1 LGIGLFVVVMALL
14 GSYMFYIK
22 TGGVA
27 LSRVVWHYLIRDLPD
42 KKYSWSEFRDRG
54 VNQGISGFYAYGD
67 QEGFSLWTLS
77 GLKTFTHVP
86 GVSIYLHEDVC
97 AAVRLLSEIP
107 EAADDPVKAD
117 VTITGNIELWQSL
130 IKQEN
135 LVTVVRLDERT
146 YRNGVDKAWSYSGK
160 YRELNKLDQDA
171 CN

>member
-1 LGIGLFVVVMALL
+1 VLVILALL
-14 GSYMFYIK
+14 GGYFFYAR

-86 GVSIYLHEDVC
+86 AVSIYLHEDVC
-97 AAVRLLSEIP
+97 AAVRLLSDIP
-107 EAADDPVKAD
+107 EVADDPVKAD
-117 VTITGNIELWQSL
+117 VTITGDSELWQSL

-135 LVTVVRLDERT
+135 LVTVVRLDEPG